1 MSQLPGWLPPLLSLL
16 NRGCAESPMFTASD
30 DEQVFQTG
38 KEVCLTLWPFIR
50 ELPEYVAAVRKKTP
64 EHMDAAAKLL
74 SQLADEERVYQQ
86 LYLKQCEL
94 AGITDEQLKNVVS
107 SSGAGMLTTAMRRH
121 CFADSYVDGVLA
133 IITAELGATAW
144 ARSAQPVFEAYF
156 SKRAQDFT
164 PEAVDQGL
172 SWLRL
177 HAKPNMKHAIWL
189 RKMLGDLAKF
199 DDNEMPAPVLE
210 VLQAVYAVL
219 QIEKQISA
227 MPVEQLTV
235 SIG

>member
-16 NRGCAESPMFTASD
+16 NRGCAESPMFTATD
-30 DEQVFQTG
+30 DEKVFQTG
-38 KEVCLTLWPFIR
+38 KDVCLTLWPFIR

-64 EHMDAAAKLL
+64 AHMDAAAKLL

-86 LYLKQCEL
+86 LYLKQCNL
-94 AGITDEQLKNVVS
+94 AGITNEQLENVAS
-107 SSGAGMLTTAMRRH
+107 SNGADMLTTAMRRH

-144 ARSAQPVFEAYF
+144 ARSAQPVFETYF
-156 SKRAQDFT
+156 AKRTDDFSA
-164 PEAVDQGL
+164 EAVEQGL
-172 SWLRL
+172 TWLRL
-177 HAKPNMKHAIWL
+177 HAKPNLKHAIWL
-189 RKMLGDLAKF
+189 RKMLGDLAQF
-199 DDNEMPAPVLE
+199 ENNEMPAPVLE

-219 QIEKQISA
+219 QVEKQIPSVL
-227 MPVEQLTV
+227 VEQLTV